1 VTAVR
6 LLARCYRAIVLAMTC
21 AVCGACAGE
30 SLPLARA
37 TPAIGQWVWTRAD
50 VHRFTESAAVR
61 PELEAAVFIG
71 SVHCDT
77 ATNVLVARAG
87 LSPRVLQASP
97 VSAVIRFED
106 GLDRCRGARG
116 AAMPFNALL
125 DSAVSILL
133 TRTGDAPLRVVQLD
147 HDAPVRALPA
157 WAATVRYLS
166 RHALARDSVWV
177 TSIIAHLREPA
188 YGDLFRDVV
197 RGHVLQV
204 FDTGEAATA
213 AQVSEAVRIV
223 ERARMPFRLGL
234 GAFER
239 ETKRGV
245 TEHRAWFETVP
256 QFART
261 RGYAGLWVFPAGRR
275 WITLLRDDA

>member
-1 VTAVR
+1 MPVW
-6 LLARCYRAIVLAMTC
+6 LLARWYRAIACVITSALFS
-21 AVCGACAGE
+21 ACANE
-30 SLPLARA
+30 PLPLPVG

-50 VHRFTESAAVR
+50 VARFTESAAVR
-61 PELEAAVFIG
+61 PALEAAVFIG

-77 ATNVLVARAG
+77 ATKRLVARAG

-106 GLDRCRGARG
+106 GLDRCRRERG
-116 AAMPFNALL
+116 AAIHFNASL

-147 HDAPVRALPA
+147 HDAAVRALAA
-157 WAATVRYLS
+157 WAATVKYLS
-166 RHALARDSVWV
+166 QHALARDSVWV
-177 TSIIAHLREPA
+177 TSVIAHLREPA

-197 RGHVLQV
+197 CGHVLQV
-204 FDTGEAATA
+204 FDTGEEATD
-213 AQVSEAVRIV
+213 AQVNEAVRIV

-245 TEHRAWFETVP
+245 TKHRAWFESVP
-256 QFART
+256 LFART